1 MATAPQPQLPLF
13 YKDLMPLN
21 SRDHADWKVANF
33 EDASFLANT
42 HAIPLTVDE
51 FVDAQ
56 RNYPIVFTAN
66 DTPLPIALM
75 GLNEGV
81 NTFID
86 DNGKLEAGVYVPA
99 YIRRYPFILAKLQAN
114 SEEMSLCFDP
124 EAGVVGKDKEGQTLF
139 VVAADK
145 DVTAREAKRTEL
157 QNAGQ
162 ADAAAALP
170 TIKAGDVIPTQYTD
184 DVLEFCRRF
193 ETSGQRTKA
202 FLDQLNELDLM
213 MDGEIA
219 ITRNDMPDK
228 PFVYRGFRMV
238 DENKLRELPT
248 EKVEELNKSGMLMLI
263 HAHLFSMNL
272 MRMVFERQSAQGKVP
287 MPEAAS

>member
-13 YKDLMPLN
+13 YNDLLPLN
-21 SRDHADWKVANF
+21 SNEHKDYKVSAF
-33 EDASFLANT
+33 DDAGFLANT

-56 RNYPIVFTAN
+56 RDYPIVFTAGEN
-66 DTPLPIALM
+66 PLPIALF

-86 DNGKLEAGVYVPA
+86 GDNKLEANVYVPA
-99 YIRRYPFILAKLQAN
+99 YIRRYPFILAKLQPDATD
-114 SEEMSLCFDP
+114 MSLCFDP
-124 EAGVVGKDKEGQTLF
+124 SSDVVKKQKD
-139 VVAADK
+139 
-145 DVTAREAKRTEL
+145 
-157 QNAGQ
+157 GQ
-162 ADAAAALP
+162 ALFDDKGEASE
-170 TIKAGDVIPTQYTD
+170 YTNG
-184 DVLEFCRRF
+184 VLEFCRKF
-193 ETSGQRTKA
+193 EESGQRTRQFIEELKK
-202 FLDQLNELDLM
+202 LDIL

-238 DENKLRELPT
+238 DENKLRELPADT
-248 EKVEELNKSGMLMLI
+248 LEALNKNGMIMLI

-272 MRMVFERQSAQGKVP
+272 MRKLFERQTLQGK
-287 MPEAAS
+287 MPEGDSGTANGAAN